1 MPCGVGRVDEMLR
14 GVSLGYDRCWPFDVE
29 PFHKAVALEI
39 IDLAALPLQ
48 TKLAR
53 SSMDEPL

>member
-1 MPCGVGRVDEMLR
+1 MR
-14 GVSLGYDRCWPFDVE
+14 RCAAFHWAATNGWPFDVE

-39 IDLAALPLQ
+39 IDLAARRLQ

-53 SSMDEPL
+53 SSADEPL